1 MVDLVLNLHKF
12 LKYFQ
17 LTDQFKY
24 HLVDCYVI
32 FYGQIQ
38 QNNFKDGLILKGEL
52 VINSELM
59 LLEIF

>member
-17 LTDQFKY
+17 LTDQSKY
-24 HLVDCYVI
+24 RQVDCYVI

-52 VINSELM
+52 VINSESM